1 MRRWLAQKAIEKATP
16 YVKKVVDYAVKKT
29 PRKFKVSKTIKSQ
42 PPHTGTLKTTRAKFD
57 EMAGAASK
65 GSTDDLANLLAG
77 DGLTKSNSVMAVSFL
92 TISIKSKLVIPQ
104 VWIFTDSFD
113 LSLFVLNPLATAINL
128 LLFLK
133 IDDANEYFSTV
144 KYPVLIPSAPKF
156 LYNKGFLL
164 PCVIGSPPVLSQVN
178 SFSL

>member
-65 GSTDDLANLLAG
+65 GRALHGKEWTTETLMKGTPGKGSSAGKDVKLHDIVSKTGKLA
-77 DGLTKSNSVMAVSFL
+77 
-92 TISIKSKLVIPQ
+92 Q
-104 VWIFTDSFD
+104 E
-113 LSLFVLNPLATAINL
+113 
-128 LLFLK
+128 LK
-133 IDDANEYFSTV
+133 
-144 KYPVLIPSAPKF
+144 KHK
-156 LYNKGFLL
+156 K
-164 PCVIGSPPVLSQVN
+164 
-178 SFSL
+178 